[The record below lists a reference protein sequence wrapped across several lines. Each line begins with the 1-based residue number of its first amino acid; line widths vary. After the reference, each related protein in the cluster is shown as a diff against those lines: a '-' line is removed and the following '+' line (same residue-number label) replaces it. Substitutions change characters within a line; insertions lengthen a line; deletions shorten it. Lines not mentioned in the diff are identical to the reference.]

1 MDTFLQEM
9 KRLRSLA
16 ISIVGRDSEG
26 VYRPEY
32 VRRVLAAAGKR
43 PSKEFVSEK
52 QFLNEMKR
60 S

>member
-1 MDTFLQEM
+1 MSTFLQEI

-32 VRRVLAAAGKR
+32 VHRVLAAADKK
-43 PSKEFVSEK
+43 PLKEFVSEK
-52 QFLNEMKR
+52 QFLDEVKR
-60 S
+60 A